1 MKIRNQID
9 VLAHEQSPLNHAVSQ
24 RDKTSVSMVDAAL
37 LHDEA
42 MLAFQPIV
50 TSSKPHTIVFYE
62 GLIRIPDP
70 TGRIIP
76 AGEFIH
82 KVEELETGRLIDCK
96 ALEIGLRTLACQPQL
111 HLSINMSARSIGYS
125 RWLEILGKA
134 LHYDSTLGSRL
145 ILEITESSA
154 MLVPELVMNFMQ
166 DMNQRGIRFA
176 LDDFGSGATSFR
188 YLRDFQFDILK
199 IDGQFM
205 CDIETNADNQVL
217 VQALISIAEHFD
229 MFAIAEAVET
239 ARSSAWLCSTG
250 IDCQQ
255 GYFFGV
261 PTVHPPWAQKPNQKS
276 KKIA

>member
-1 MKIRNQID
+1 MEARNQFD
-9 VLAHEQSPLNHAVSQ
+9 VLAHEESPLDHAVAQ

-37 LHDEA
+37 RHDEA

-96 ALEIGLRTLACQPQL
+96 ALEIGLRTLAAQPQL
-111 HLSINMSARSIGYS
+111 QLSINMSARSIGYG

-134 LHYDSTLGSRL
+134 LRYDSTLGARL

-154 MLVPELVMNFMQ
+154 MLVPELVMNFMR
-166 DMNQRGIRFA
+166 DMNRRGIRFA

-205 CDIETNADNQVL
+205 RDIEFNADNQVL
-217 VQALISIAEHFD
+217 TQALISIAEHFD

-239 ARSSAWLCSTG
+239 AEASEWLCSTG
-250 IDCQQ
+250 VDCQQ
-255 GYFFGV
+255 GYYFGV
-261 PTVHPPWAQKPNQKS
+261 PTVHPPWVQKNRQKS